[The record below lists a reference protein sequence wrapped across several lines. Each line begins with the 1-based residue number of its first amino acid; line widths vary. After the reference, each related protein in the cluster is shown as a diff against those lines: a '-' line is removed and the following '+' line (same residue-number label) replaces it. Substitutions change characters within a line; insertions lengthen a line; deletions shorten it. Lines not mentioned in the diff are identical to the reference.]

1 MNQERLYKV
10 IVGPHISEKATVS
23 AEKSGQI
30 VFKVL
35 KDATK
40 IEVKSAVEAIFEV
53 KVESVNVL
61 NVKGKA
67 KMFGKV
73 AGRKSDY
80 KKAYVK
86 LQPGQDIDFSGMQV

>member
-23 AEKSGQI
+23 AEKTGQI

-40 IEVKSAVEAIFEV
+40 IEVKNAVEHIFEV
-53 KVESVNVL
+53 KVDSVNVV
-61 NVKGKA
+61 NVKGKK
-67 KMFGKV
+67 KMFGRV
-73 AGRKSDY
+73 AGRKADV